1 MKDLISVF
9 AYCPDNRRKK
19 VLQDLLNQLQPI
31 RDRFEIIVVA
41 HSTISELSY
50 DLVDHFYYDS
60 SNKLLVD
67 FDVRKKHWFS
77 NHLFNI
83 NSTLVY
89 PASTHLAIYSLLYYT
104 FNFSKFK
111 KFNKVHCLEYDINL
125 NNLDLLDDV
134 NSTLDNYDTVM
145 FRRERDGWL
154 YGTYFAFTMNNFPE
168 DYFVYDEEKILNQL
182 RNSETKMTECITDKL
197 LTPNSRTIKFE
208 PLSKLDS
215 TSVFQKI
222 DNHMNNE
229 LVWCVPLCSNSTDM
243 MYFFVYNNKGGD
255 YDVDVVIN
263 NKHLNIKTTCLGC
276 WYLEPLGDIKDI
288 DEILVLVNKEI
299 KKHIILNDENRD
311 MFRKHNFIKDIK

>member
-31 RDRFEIIVVA
+31 RDRFEIMVVA

-77 NHLFNI
+77 NHLYDI

-145 FRRERDGWL
+145 FKRERDGWL
-154 YGTYFAFTMNNFPE
+154 YGTYFAFTMNNFPN

-197 LTPNSRTIKFE
+197 LTPNGRTIKLE
-208 PLSKLDS
+208 PLSKLDP

-229 LVWCVPLCSNSTDM
+229 LLW
-243 MYFFVYNNKGGD
+243 
-255 YDVDVVIN
+255 
-263 NKHLNIKTTCLGC
+263 
-276 WYLEPLGDIKDI
+276 
-288 DEILVLVNKEI
+288 
-299 KKHIILNDENRD
+299 
-311 MFRKHNFIKDIK
+311 

>member
-31 RDRFEIIVVA
+31 RDRFEIMVVA

-50 DLVDHFYYDS
+50 
-60 SNKLLVD
+60 D

-77 NHLFNI
+77 NHLYDI

-145 FRRERDGWL
+145 FKRERDGWL
-154 YGTYFAFTMNNFPE
+154 YGTYFAFTMNNFPN

-197 LTPNSRTIKFE
+197 LTPNGRTIKLE
-208 PLSKLDS
+208 PLSKLDP

-229 LVWCVPLCSNSTDM
+229 LLWCVPLCSNSTDM
-243 MYFFVYNNKGGD
+243 MYFFVYNDKGGD
-255 YDVDVVIN
+255 YDVDVVVN
-263 NKHLNIKTTCLGC
+263 NKHLNIKTSCLGC

-299 KKHIILNDENRD
+299 KKHITLNDENRD

>member
-1 MKDLISVF
+1 MI
-9 AYCPDNRRKK
+9 
-19 VLQDLLNQLQPI
+19 LQIN
-31 RDRFEIIVVA
+31 
-41 HSTISELSY
+41 Y
-50 DLVDHFYYDS
+50 
-60 SNKLLVD
+60 LVD

-77 NHLFNI
+77 NHLYDI

-154 YGTYFAFTMNNFPE
+154 YGTYFAFTMNNFPD

-197 LTPNSRTIKFE
+197 LTPNGRTIKLE
-208 PLSKLDS
+208 PLSKLDP

-229 LVWCVPLCSNSTDM
+229 LLWCVPLCSNSTDM
-243 MYFFVYNNKGGD
+243 MYFFVYNDKGGD

-263 NKHLNIKTTCLGC
+263 NKHLNIKTSCLGC

-299 KKHIILNDENRD
+299 KKHITLNDENRD